1 MSRFRGARK
10 TPVAVAGILA
20 VPLFFVGL
28 MAFSLRVDKP
38 TKQVSSAGKV
48 VLGDPT
54 KTTVGTIYLLALVV
68 SLAVVLVGVLAVLLR
83 SRLAPIVPA
92 VAGIVAAMLLI
103 VPLGSWAAGHTN
115 RYPYGTD
122 NIPDGT
128 AAKPSP
134 TNLILRG
141 EWEANAKTTAE
152 QIGGVAIAIGIA
164 AILITVGLDVRRRR
178 GRGVYVP
185 PPPPAIA
192 GEPAISS
199 GLELEAADSDLARG
213 NRPGRWRN

>member
-1 MSRFRGARK
+1 VSRFRGARK

-38 TKQVSSAGKV
+38 TQHRAATGKI

-92 VAGIVAAMLLI
+92 VAGIVAAVLLI